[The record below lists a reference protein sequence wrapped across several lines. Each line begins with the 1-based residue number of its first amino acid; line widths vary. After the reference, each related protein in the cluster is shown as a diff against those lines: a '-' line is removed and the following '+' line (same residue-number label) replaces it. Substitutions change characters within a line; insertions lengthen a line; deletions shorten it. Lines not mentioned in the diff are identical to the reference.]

1 MRTATLARPRA
12 GKILAAGLALLVVL
26 YGAILRLDAIT
37 LKYGPVTQP
46 GLLRSVQLSLVSL
59 GLRPRRVTWEPV
71 PEYLHRDGPPTHYL
85 SDPYT
90 YLQYAREMHGF
101 YAAHRREPVFPF
113 VTKIFLGL
121 LGGQDVAVSFAS
133 AAFSVLAILATYLLG
148 AYAFSPAVSANSR
161 APAPMWKEFGVG
173 TVIGLGASLGLA
185 IEYDMISWGVDGWRD
200 DAFTCAVV
208 LATYA
213 MLRYAR
219 QPSRSNALFL
229 GIVAGVACLIRITS
243 LSFLAPGFAYLVLA
257 AAWAGSEAKEPAS
270 ERELAQPVR
279 RSWDARLRGVGLA
292 VLVAGVIAGPFAI
305 NCWRV
310 FGDPL
315 YAINVHADV
324 YRAAEGQVV
333 DASQTVKQF
342 VGGEIRRRPI
352 QTMDTFV
359 LGMTSYPFLNKWSGF
374 DVWLP
379 SSGKWL
385 SWAAILGLLLFL
397 DSAPGRFLLLM
408 LITSLIPYA
417 LTWRLAADWRFTEHA
432 YPFLL
437 LAAWFA
443 IARGLAA
450 THAVWRW
457 GSAAWRRR
465 FIAPDQRR
473 QRPEWKADRRRLIFG
488 VAVLAAVGVGVWIVI
503 WAFPLLTVQESLRA
517 NEPVSILTG
526 GRDAPFFVEGWS
538 APIVD
543 GNVTTRIATGRRAV
557 VRIPLPRAEDFGL
570 TVRLDPFPRP
580 SSDHPVGLPRV
591 KVFINDQLVTT
602 VDLQWNRDRVGAYDI
617 HVPYRMAR
625 WGFNRLAFETDGGS
639 AGGFRLWYVR
649 VHPSV

>member
-1 MRTATLARPRA
+1 MLRMRTATLARPRA
-12 GKILAAGLALLVVL
+12 GRILAAGLATLVVL
-26 YGAILRLDAIT
+26 YGAVLRLDAIT

-46 GLLRSVQLSLVSL
+46 GWLRSVQLSLVSL
-59 GLRPRRVTWEPV
+59 GLRPGRVTWEPV
-71 PEYLHRDGPPTHYL
+71 PEYPHRDGLPTHYL

-90 YLQYAREMHGF
+90 YLQYARKMRSF
-101 YAAHRREPVFPF
+101 CSAHRREPVFPF

-121 LGGQDVAVSFAS
+121 LRGQDVAVSFAS

-148 AYAFSPAVSANSR
+148 AYAFSSV
-161 APAPMWKEFGVG
+161 APAPTWNARGVG
-173 TVIGLGASLGLA
+173 TAIGLGAALGLA
-185 IEYDMISWGVDGWRD
+185 IEYDVISWGVDGWRD

-219 QPSRSNALFL
+219 QPSRWNALFV

-243 LSFLAPGFAYLVLA
+243 LSFLLPGFGYLALT
-257 AAWAGSEAKEPAS
+257 AGRPSSARLLSGRPWS
-270 ERELAQPVR
+270 
-279 RSWDARLRGVGLA
+279 ARLRGVGSA
-292 VLVAGVIAGPFAI
+292 VLVAAVIAGPFAI

-333 DASQTVKQF
+333 DASQTVSQY

-352 QTMDTFV
+352 QTMDTLV

-374 DVWLP
+374 DVWVP
-379 SSGKWL
+379 SLGKWL

-397 DSAPGRFLLLM
+397 ESAPGRFLLLM

-437 LAAWFA
+437 LASCFA
-443 IARGLAA
+443 IARCFAFARGLAA
-450 THAVWRW
+450 IP
-457 GSAAWRRR
+457 AAWRRGGAAWR
-465 FIAPDQRR
+465 PGIVASDERPQWPD
-473 QRPEWKADRRRLIFG
+473 WKADRRRLI
-488 VAVLAAVGVGVWIVI
+488 VAVALLAAVSVGVWMVI
-503 WAFPLLTVQESLRA
+503 WAFPVMTVQESLRA
-517 NEPVSILTG
+517 DEPVSISTG

-557 VRIPLPRAEDFGL
+557 VRIPLLRAQDFGL
-570 TVRLDPFPRP
+570 TLRLDPFPRP

-591 KVFINDQLVTT
+591 RVLINDQLLTT
-602 VDLQWNRDRVGAYDI
+602 VDLQWNRDRIGAYDV
-617 HVPYRMAR
+617 HVPCSMAR